1 MTAEAVALLDT
12 SIGRIIGSMKVKTS
26 ITLSPDILEAVDAQ
40 AGRGRTRSEFI
51 EAALRA
57 FLAQTRRHERN
68 ARDLDILNR
77 RAEQLNR
84 EAADVL
90 TYQVIP

>member
-1 MTAEAVALLDT
+1 M
-12 SIGRIIGSMKVKTS
+12 IGSMKVKTS
-26 ITLSPDILEAVDAQ
+26 ITLSPDLLEAIDAR

-57 FLAQTRRHERN
+57 FLDQTRRHERN

-90 TYQVIP
+90 SYQVIP

>member
-1 MTAEAVALLDT
+1 M
-12 SIGRIIGSMKVKTS
+12 IGSMKVKTS
-26 ITLSPDILEAVDAQ
+26 ITLSPDLLKAIDAR

-57 FLAQTRRHERN
+57 FLDQARRQERD
-68 ARDLDILNR
+68 ARDLDTLNR

-84 EAADVL
+84 EAAAVL
-90 TYQVIP
+90 TYQRIP

>member
-1 MTAEAVALLDT
+1 M
-12 SIGRIIGSMKVKTS
+12 IGGMKVKTS
-26 ITLSPDILEAVDAQ
+26 ITLSPDLLEAIDAQ
-40 AGRGRTRSEFI
+40 AGRERTRSEFI

-57 FLAQTRRHERN
+57 FLTQTRRHERN

-77 RAEQLNR
+77 RADRLNR